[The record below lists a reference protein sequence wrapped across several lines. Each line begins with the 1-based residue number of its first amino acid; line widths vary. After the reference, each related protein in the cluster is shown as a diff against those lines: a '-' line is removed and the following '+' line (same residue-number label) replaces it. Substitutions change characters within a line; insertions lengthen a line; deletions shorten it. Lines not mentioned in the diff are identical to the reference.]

1 MSVSYRGLTAKEG
14 EMSERGP
21 STRVQLCGRFVVRVR
36 GERVE
41 DRLPGRQ
48 GRLLL
53 AYLAAR
59 PHRGAT
65 RDELEEVLW
74 PHGIPSAPGMALS
87 ALISKLRRALGEHT
101 LEGRGEI
108 HLRLDKD
115 AFVDVEAAR
124 HAVHAA
130 ESLVTAA
137 RWWDAYPGAIVAGSI
152 ARREFMRGE
161 DAPWI
166 DLVRQ
171 EMTDICLRAIE
182 CNVRICLE
190 VKGTELPTAER
201 LARELTQRA
210 PFRESGY
217 CLLMRA
223 LAERGQPAEA
233 LRVYSHLRQLLSDE
247 LGVTPSAAAQRLHEQ
262 LLRSPRA
269 ARE

>member
-1 MSVSYRGLTAKEG
+1 MSGQG
-14 EMSERGP
+14 I
-21 STRVQLCGRFVVRVR
+21 STRVQLCGRFVVRLD

-41 DRLPGRQ
+41 GRMPGRQ
-48 GRLLL
+48 GRLLF

-59 PHRGAT
+59 PHRSAT

-74 PHGIPSAPGMALS
+74 PDGVPSAPDLALS
-87 ALISKLRRALGEHT
+87 ALVSKLRRVLGGHA

-108 HLRLDKD
+108 HLRLEKD

-124 HAVHAA
+124 HAVHEA
-130 ESLVTAA
+130 ESMVTAG
-137 RWWDAYPGAIVAGSI
+137 RWWDAYPGAVIAGAI
-152 ARREFMRGE
+152 TRREFMRGE

-166 DLVRQ
+166 AVMRQ
-171 EMTDICLRAIE
+171 EMTDICLRAVE
-182 CNVRICLE
+182 CTITVCLG

-223 LAERGQPAEA
+223 LAERGRSAEA
-233 LRVYSHLRQLLSDE
+233 LRVYAGLQELLRDE
-247 LGVTPSAAAQRLHEQ
+247 LGTAPSATTQRLHEQ
-262 LLRSPRA
+262 LLQD
-269 ARE
+269 

>member
-1 MSVSYRGLTAKEG
+1 
-14 EMSERGP
+14 MSEPSP
-21 STRVQLCGRFVVRVR
+21 STRVQLCGRFVVRVD
-36 GERVE
+36 GQRVE

-59 PHRGAT
+59 PHRNAT

-74 PHGIPSAPGMALS
+74 PYDVPSAPRMALS
-87 ALISKLRRALGEHT
+87 ALVSKLRRALGERT
-101 LEGRGEI
+101 LEGRAEI
-108 HLRLDKD
+108 HLRLAKD

-130 ESLVTAA
+130 ESMVTAA

-190 VKGTELPTAER
+190 LKGAELPTAER
-201 LARELTQRA
+201 LARELTRRA

-217 CLLMRA
+217 CLLMQA
-223 LAERGQPAEA
+223 LADRGQPAEA
-233 LRVYSHLRQLLSDE
+233 LRVYSGLQQLLSDE
-247 LGVTPSAAAQRLHEQ
+247 LGVAPSATAQRWHGQ
-262 LLRSPRA
+262 LLRGPQAERQ
-269 ARE
+269 